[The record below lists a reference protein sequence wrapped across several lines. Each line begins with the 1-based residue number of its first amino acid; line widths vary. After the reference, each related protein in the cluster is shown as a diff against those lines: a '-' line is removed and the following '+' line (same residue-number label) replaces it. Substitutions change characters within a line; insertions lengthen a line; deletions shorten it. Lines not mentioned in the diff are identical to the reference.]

1 MRSVFFSLLALVALA
16 CSSSAAPASPTP
28 SLRPST
34 PPVAITITG
43 VVTDLDTGKPVE
55 GLCVTLGKPGA
66 FCWATTDAKGAYT
79 INGTGIVEPSQTEW
93 ELYFAKPGVY
103 TPQPSGR
110 FKLTG
115 GNVRVDGGVKR
126 QP

>member
-1 MRSVFFSLLALVALA
+1 MKNLVLSLIALVAVA
-16 CSSSAAPASPTP
+16 CGSAAAPGSPQPTP
-28 SLRPST
+28 RPST
-34 PPVAITITG
+34 PPPPITITG
-43 VVTDLDTGKPVE
+43 TVTDLDTGKPVE
-55 GLCVTLGKPGA
+55 GICVTLGKPGA
-66 FCWATTDAKGAYT
+66 YCWATTDAKGAYT
-79 INGTGIVEPSQTEW
+79 INGTGVVEPSQTEW

-103 TPQPSGR
+103 APQPSGR